1 MKCDPFILWKSI
13 SFKAD
18 DMRNS
23 EKSKRQQKMIAQNKY
38 YKIITDIIAS
48 PADILKRASRVPVE
62 GTRDA
67 RLRMSA
73 GKATDINDY
82 SMLLSNIITL
92 KEQQTRCMAMKC
104 ECVLRTSFKPTF
116 SIK

>member
-1 MKCDPFILWKSI
+1 MKCDPFILWKTI

-18 DMRNS
+18 DMRSS

-48 PADILKRASRVPVE
+48 PADILK
-62 GTRDA
+62 
-67 RLRMSA
+67 
-73 GKATDINDY
+73 ATDINDY

-92 KEQQTRCMAMKC
+92 TEQQTRCMAMKC
-104 ECVLRTSFKPTF
+104 EFVLRTS
-116 SIK
+116 

>member
-1 MKCDPFILWKSI
+1 MKCDPFILWKTI

-18 DMRNS
+18 DMRSS

-48 PADILKRASRVPVE
+48 PADILK
-62 GTRDA
+62 
-67 RLRMSA
+67 
-73 GKATDINDY
+73 ATDINDY

-92 KEQQTRCMAMKC
+92 TEQQTRCMATKC
-104 ECVLRTSFKPTF
+104 EFVLRTS
-116 SIK
+116 

>member
-1 MKCDPFILWKSI
+1 MKCDPFILWKTI

-18 DMRNS
+18 DMRSS
-23 EKSKRQQKMIAQNKY
+23 EKSKRQQKMIAQIIY
-38 YKIITDIIAS
+38 YKIITDIILIAS

-73 GKATDINDY
+73 GFKATDI
-82 SMLLSNIITL
+82 
-92 KEQQTRCMAMKC
+92 
-104 ECVLRTSFKPTF
+104 
-116 SIK
+116 

>member
-1 MKCDPFILWKSI
+1 MKCDPFILWKTI

-18 DMRNS
+18 DMRSS

-73 GKATDINDY
+73 GFKATDINDY

-92 KEQQTRCMAMKC
+92 AEQQTRRMAMKC
-104 ECVLRTSFKPTF
+104 EFVLRTS
-116 SIK
+116 

>member
-1 MKCDPFILWKSI
+1 MKCDPFILWKTI

-18 DMRNS
+18 DMRSS

-48 PADILKRASRVPVE
+48 PE

-73 GKATDINDY
+73 GFKATDINDY

-92 KEQQTRCMAMKC
+92 TEQQTRCMAMKC
-104 ECVLRTSFKPTF
+104 EFVLRTS
-116 SIK
+116 

>member
-1 MKCDPFILWKSI
+1 MKCDPFILWKTI

-18 DMRNS
+18 DMRSS

-48 PADILKRASRVPVE
+48 PADILK
-62 GTRDA
+62 
-67 RLRMSA
+67 
-73 GKATDINDY
+73 ATDINDY

-92 KEQQTRCMAMKC
+92 AEQQTRRMAMKC
-104 ECVLRTSFKPTF
+104 EFVLRTS
-116 SIK
+116 